1 MFRVGLLL
9 IIRRYFSVYI
19 AVFMFHAFMLAAQ
32 SANIC
37 YVSTD
42 DSSFFLYMYN
52 IYTYVKE
59 AFTYTQNKK
68 TIAAQDSV
76 N

>member
-1 MFRVGLLL
+1 
-9 IIRRYFSVYI
+9 
-19 AVFMFHAFMLAAQ
+19 MLAAQ